1 MQSCFD
7 RLLTWSDKNDMV
19 VNFNKTKEMVMGP
32 PSLTSNL
39 PLIHTTTGILNELIR
54 LNYWVSIWT
63 LILPGTHTHR
73 QVYLRLIW
81 SIIIKLLSDL
91 YSNMRALFSIQA
103 LQVSSRRNLTQFND
117 GSVKLFS
124 MTGLTMTPVPF
135 LGYLVSTKDD
145 KNSAKNSFNLLVVLI
160 TVCITYCRACV
171 ILLSPIV

>member
-1 MQSCFD
+1 
-7 RLLTWSDKNDMV
+7 
-19 VNFNKTKEMVMGP
+19 MVMGP

-91 YSNMRALFSIQA
+91 YSNMRALFFIQS
-103 LQVSSRRNLTQFND
+103 LQVNSRRNWTQFNN

-124 MTGLTMTPVPF
+124 MTGLPMTDVPF
-135 LGYLVSTKDD
+135 LGNLVSTKDD
-145 KNSAKNSFNLLVVLI
+145 KNSAKNSFSNLFIVLI

-171 ILLSPIV
+171 IPLSPIV